1 LPERVRVLRVIAR
14 LNMGGPALHVAYLSD
29 GLRDR
34 GYDTTLVAGSLAL
47 GEESMAVVAERLGV
61 PIVTIPELHREISPL
76 LDLRAAYRLADLIRE
91 VRPQILHTHTAK
103 AGTIGRLAARL
114 LGDAGPPIVVHTFH
128 GHVLRGYFDPV
139 RSTAFRLLERW
150 LARRT
155 TALIAVSPEVRD
167 DLVSLGVAPREK
179 FTVVRLGIELDERV
193 GSDSDGP
200 RADTRRALGIPAD
213 RFVVGWIGRMT
224 GVKRTDDVLLAVRA
238 LRERGVDTVLCMVGD
253 GPDRDAVERRAHQLG
268 IVRDSLFLGYQEE
281 VASYYAAFDA
291 LILPSANEGTPVSAI
306 EALGGGRPVVA
317 TRVGGVPDVVR
328 DGIDGFLVEPGDVD
342 AMAERLS
349 ALAADPPLR
358 HRMGEAGR
366 ASVHERYSVERLLN
380 DVDALYRRLLA
391 AK

>member
-1 LPERVRVLRVIAR
+1 
-14 LNMGGPALHVAYLSD
+14 
-29 GLRDR
+29 
-34 GYDTTLVAGSLAL
+34 
-47 GEESMAVVAERLGV
+47 
-61 PIVTIPELHREISPL
+61 
-76 LDLRAAYRLADLIRE
+76 

-114 LGDAGPPIVVHTFH
+114 LGGAGPPIVVHTFH

-193 GSDSDGP
+193 GTDSDGP
-200 RADTRRALGIPAD
+200 RADMRRALGIPAD

-306 EALGGGRPVVA
+306 EALAGGRPVVA

-328 DGIDGFLVEPGDVD
+328 DGVDGFLVEPGDVD

-366 ASVHERYSVERLLN
+366 ASVHERYSVERLL
-380 DVDALYRRLLA
+380 DDIDALYRRLLA